1 MILTVI
7 SGGSYTVVQKWQNS
21 TKGLNQEFDHP
32 YFQSFVVVIG
42 EALALPLYYLKR
54 YLQNRKKDRDGMNAV
69 KDKMEVDIG
78 TLDNTEI
85 FSV

>member
-32 YFQSFVVVIG
+32 YFQSLVVVIG
-42 EALALPLYYLKR
+42 EAFALPLY
-54 YLQNRKKDRDGMNAV
+54 
-69 KDKMEVDIG
+69 
-78 TLDNTEI
+78 
-85 FSV
+85 